1 MRLAGGTFLVTGGT
15 SGLGEGCVR
24 ALVAA
29 EAHVVI
35 VGRSEARGSALVAEF
50 GPLATFCCADICS
63 EADMQAAIDTCER
76 LDGVIHCAGVAPSE
90 RLLGRSGPLA
100 LESIEK
106 AFRVNAVGTLN
117 VVRLAAAKMAAKAP
131 DSDGER
137 GVFVLTSSIA
147 AYDGQTGQAVYAA
160 SKGAVNA
167 MVLPLAREFAR
178 LGIRVVGIAP
188 GLFQT
193 PILDEVPAG
202 VIDKIA
208 ETVPFPSRMGEPA
221 EFAALALHVLTNQM
235 LNGEV
240 IRLDAGLRMERL

>member
-1 MRLAGGTFLVTGGT
+1 MVTGGT

-24 ALVAA
+24 ALVAN
-29 EAHVVI
+29 EAHAVI
-35 VGRSEARGSALVAEF
+35 VGRSEARGSALVAEL
-50 GPLATFCCADICS
+50 GPLATFCRADICS
-63 EADMQAAIDTCER
+63 EAEMQAAIDRCER

-90 RLLGRSGPLA
+90 RVLGRSGPLS
-100 LESIEK
+100 LDSIEQ
-106 AFRVNAVGTLN
+106 AFRVNAMGTFN
-117 VVRLAAAKMAAKAP
+117 VVRLAAAKMAANKP
-131 DSDGER
+131 GLDGER

-193 PILDEVPAG
+193 PILNEVPAG
-202 VIDKIA
+202 VIEKIA

-221 EFAALALHVLTNQM
+221 EFASLALHILTNQM
-235 LNGEV
+235 MNGEV
-240 IRLDAGLRMERL
+240 IRLDAGLRMERI